1 LIEAVRAGLRAARA
15 ALTPSPGSMA
25 GSAQEPRLLSVCAG
39 YSGGLDSTVLLHLL
53 TRTSKEEAI
62 TLSALHVHHGLSPN
76 AHAWERH
83 CAAACDIWRV
93 PLRVA
98 QVTVNR
104 APRTSL
110 EEEAR
115 RSRHQAFADVDAEVI
130 ALAQHADD
138 QAETVLLQLLRGAG
152 PKGLAGMPLLKP
164 MAPGSRISLLR
175 PLLAFT
181 RAQLESYAKAH
192 ALAWIEDESNQD
204 DSLKRNFLRNRVM
217 PLLREAFPAPAETF
231 GRSARHQ
238 AEAAQLL
245 DALADIDLQAA
256 ADGDMLRVQ
265 VLLEGDDAR
274 LKNALRRWLELAS
287 LRQPSEARLAALV
300 RALRES
306 SNDTRLRWEHE
317 GRCVIRVKGWL
328 RLQNAG
334 PAGVESGE
342 NAPN

>member
-1 LIEAVRAGLRAARA
+1 LLEAVRAALRAARA
-15 ALTPSPGSMA
+15 ALISPPALPSEAESQA
-25 GSAQEPRLLSVCAG
+25 RQLSVCAG

-53 TRTSKEEAI
+53 ARVGKEEGVA
-62 TLSALHVHHGLSPN
+62 LSALHVHHGLSPN

-83 CAAACDIWRV
+83 CAATCEAWRV

-98 QVTVNR
+98 HVTVSR

-115 RSRHQAFADVDAEVI
+115 RARQQAFADAGAEVI

-138 QAETVLLQLLRGAG
+138 QAETLLLQLLRGAG

-164 MAPGSRISLLR
+164 MAAGSRVWLLR
-175 PLLAFT
+175 PLLEFT
-181 RAQLESYAKAH
+181 RAQLECYAKAH
-192 ALAWIEDESNQD
+192 GLNWIEDESNQD

-238 AEAAQLL
+238 AEAGQLL

-256 ADGDMLRVQ
+256 TDGDMLRVQ
-265 VLLEGDDAR
+265 VLLQGDDAR
-274 LKNALRRWLELAS
+274 LKNTLRRWLELAG

-317 GRCVIRVKGWL
+317 GRSVLRVKGWL
-328 RLQNAG
+328 RLQTPG
-334 PAGVESGE
+334 EGGMESGE
-342 NAPN
+342 IAPN